1 MEREQ
6 IREVLKSILEKEVSE
21 PVTEIGDKVNLVERY
36 GLDSVDVVSLLMQVE
51 QRFRV
56 RIKHDELAALSSV
69 GTLLDLLE
77 DRLGH
82 VVATGG

>member
-6 IREVLKSILEKEVSE
+6 IREVLKNILEKEVSE

-82 VVATGG
+82 VVTTGD